1 MTKFTELLSVFFNA
15 ILKGLTGIFGVIHW
29 QEPKWFSAIKLWL
42 LSRVDTIR
50 QKPIIGLVALLIIVS
65 VSAGSWFGYH
75 WWQNRPKPVTVDF
88 TLQEL
93 QPANLEYN
101 DPPYPLVVTFAESV
115 APLALVDKDITE
127 GISITPKIA
136 GHWHWADDKRLELRP
151 DKEWI
156 AGQKYQVKLDK
167 AVVAKQIELARW
179 QFEFSS
185 PLFISTLEKS
195 EFYQDPLDPT
205 LKKAVIQLKFSHPV
219 DSVSLEKNI
228 TLTLKNRAEDK
239 SQDKNLKFTVSYDKL
254 KLNAFVHSESL
265 PIPAY
270 DQEVV
275 LTLTGGVNAEG
286 SNGTNRDPLTA
297 NVQVPGLYNGLVIN
311 DVQLAIIPNKQTQQ
325 QEQILVLNTTMPVHE
340 QKMAQALE
348 VWLLPRDNP
357 KLPDANHEQ
366 PYPWAVEEVTP
377 DILKDSS
384 RLPVQPLPA
393 EHEFSETHGFH
404 VKTEVGR
411 QLFVKVNKD
420 IKSLGGY
427 QMAKP
432 DFRTVTV
439 PAYPKTL
446 HILGDGSLLTL
457 SGEKKIALMAQDLL
471 GVKVELG
478 RILPN
483 QLQHLVSQTEGQKF
497 TDPEFY
503 GDFGQDNLSERF
515 EVKIPLDEQEEGKAN
530 YQPVD
535 LSEYM
540 TDKDGNNKRG
550 IFLLTAKSYDPAK
563 SHDASD
569 EDSENS
575 EDDNDNG
582 SEVKDSRLILVTDLG
597 IVVKTEMDGAQV
609 VFVQSIQTG
618 KPQAQAEVDVIGKNG
633 LPLFSG
639 RTDEQGKV
647 RFEKL
652 SGLERERQ
660 PIMYLVKYQGDMSFL
675 PIDSEDRKLDM
686 SRFAIAGQENAKDEN
701 QLNAYLFSD
710 RGIYRPGD
718 TFHIGMIVKTEKW
731 GLPLT
736 GIPLQA
742 EIADSRG
749 LIVKQ
754 SKINL
759 DVGGFNELSYDT
771 LETSPTGNYTVSL
784 YTVKDGRTDE
794 FLGDTKVKVE
804 EFQPD
809 RIKTT
814 ATFSKPTSEGWVHPD
829 DLKALVNVQNLY
841 GTPAEARQVEANLT
855 LKPALPAFKRYKD
868 YNFYDPHYAKEG
880 FNEDLTATQTD
891 ASGNAVFNLGLEKYT
906 KATYHLRFF
915 TRAFE
920 AKGGRSVAADANT
933 LVSDMPF
940 LVGYKADG
948 ALNFVARDAKRH
960 AQLLA
965 IDPQVQ
971 AMTAEKLT
979 IELVERKVLSVLT
992 RQEDNTY
999 KYESRPKEISV
1010 HNDPLTIPKEGYDL
1024 LLDSTTAGDY
1034 SYLIRNAE
1042 GLLLSRIDYS
1052 VAGAGNVSRSLDR
1065 NAELQLTLDKPEYE
1079 AGDLIAVNIRAP
1091 YTGAGLITIERDK
1104 VYQSVWFKADTQA
1117 SVQYIQVPH
1126 ELTGNAYV
1134 SVQYIRDPS
1143 SDEIFMS
1150 PLSYGVAPFKIS
1162 LARHTQALK
1171 LTVPDL
1177 IKPGETLTMKLQSP
1191 EPTRVVVFA
1200 VDEGILQVARYENPD
1215 PLKHFFK
1222 KRQLQVD
1229 TAQILDLILPEF
1241 KKLMQIAAPGGDDGL
1256 DEGAFLNPFKR
1267 KHDKPAV
1274 YWSGIVDL
1282 VGEKEFTYTVPETFN
1297 GTMRVM
1303 AVAVNDNRI
1312 ASVSQKTQVRGD
1324 LILSPNAP
1332 YMIAPG
1338 DEFTVS
1344 VAVANQVKNSGDK
1357 AAAQISLAV
1366 PSTLTIK
1373 DEAKKSLVIAEGH
1386 EGVATFKLQAIT
1398 GQAVV
1403 LGNAT
1408 LTFTAELGGKI
1419 TTMRSE
1425 MSIRPA
1431 SPRIADLRFGR
1442 FKGEQDVTIQRAL
1455 YGQQRKVSAGIS
1467 PLPLVTITGLTDYL
1481 DNFEHLCTEQ
1491 LSSKA
1496 VPMLMLRK
1504 HPEFAG
1510 EKTVNTSDAEFAK
1523 LISVF
1528 RTRQNAEGGFGLWG
1542 ASPEAD
1548 EYVTVYAVQV
1558 LMEAKAS
1565 GIAVPED
1572 MFQKAIGYIETLAA
1586 SPASELADVRTRAYA
1601 AYLLTRQ
1608 GKVTTTLLSGLRE
1621 NLRANFKEELW
1632 RNDLVSGYLAASY
1645 QLLKQQAVA
1654 DELVAPV
1661 IKQLGT
1667 KKTEP
1672 YSYAYYYDPLIQD
1685 AQTISLLARHFPA
1698 KLQALPPSIF
1708 DNIVKLIEDRHY
1720 NTLSS
1725 AYLLLAYSAYSD
1737 VIPPTTSLNL
1747 AITALDSA
1755 GQKQPLSLSTGFAPR
1770 ASFPENTKSLHFSG
1784 DSSLP
1789 LYYAVSESGFDQL
1802 PPTNEIHDGLEITRA
1817 YLNAKG
1823 EAVDKVALGEEITV
1837 QMRVRAIDRDW
1848 IDNLAIQDLLPAGF
1862 EAILQNPVAKAEGEQ
1877 ENPDNPPDSEAESG
1891 EPSDS
1896 EEPANNGSSWWKD
1909 RLATGGNW
1917 KPFYADVREDRV
1929 VLFGTI
1935 NKNLAEYQYK
1945 IKAISAGVFNA
1956 PPIYASAMYEPT
1968 LRAQASAGKISVDE
1982 VESKPAAAK

>member
-1 MTKFTELLSVFFNA
+1 MTKFTALLGLFFST
-15 ILKGLTGIFGVIHW
+15 ILKGLVGLFGVVQW

-65 VSAGSWFGYH
+65 ISASGWFGYQ
-75 WWQNRPKPVTVDF
+75 WWQARPKPVTVDF
-88 TLQEL
+88 TIQEA
-93 QPANLEYN
+93 QRADIENQE
-101 DPPYPLVVTFAESV
+101 PPNPLIVTFAASV
-115 APLALVDKDITE
+115 APLTLVDKDVTE
-127 GISITPKIA
+127 GISINPKIA
-136 GHWHWADDKRLELRP
+136 GHWHWADDKTLEFRP
-151 DKEWI
+151 DKEWQ
-156 AGQKYQVKLDK
+156 ASQKYAVKLEK
-167 AVVAKQIELARW
+167 NFVAKQIELARW
-179 QFEFSS
+179 QFEFSA
-185 PLFISTLEKS
+185 PLFTSTLEKS
-195 EFYQDPLDPT
+195 EFYQDPVDPA

-228 TLTLKNRAEDK
+228 QLTLKNRAEDK
-239 SQDKNLKFTVSYDKL
+239 SQDKNLTFTVTFDKL

-265 PIPAY
+265 PIPSY
-270 DQEVV
+270 DQQVV
-275 LTLTGGVNAEG
+275 LTLTGNVNAEG
-286 SNGTNRDPLTA
+286 SNVINRDPLTA

-311 DVQLAIIPNKQTQQ
+311 DVQLTVIPNKQTQQ
-325 QEQILVLNTTMPVHE
+325 QEQILVVNTTMPVHE
-340 QKMAQALE
+340 QKMAQAIE

-357 KLPDANHEQ
+357 KFPDADHTQ
-366 PYPWAVEEVTP
+366 PYPWSVEEVTP
-377 DILKDSS
+377 DILSTS
-384 RLPVQPLPA
+384 TRLDAKALPA
-393 EHEFSETHGFH
+393 EHEFSETHGFRLK
-404 VKTEVGR
+404 VEVAR
-411 QLFVKVNKD
+411 QLFIKVNKD
-420 IKSLGGY
+420 IKSFGGY
-427 QMAKP
+427 QLPKP
-432 DFRTVTV
+432 DFRTLTV
-439 PAYPKTL
+439 PNYPKAL
-446 HILGDGSLLTL
+446 RILGDGSLLTL

-471 GVKVELG
+471 GIKVELG
-478 RILPN
+478 RVLPN

-497 TDPEFY
+497 SNPDFY

-515 EVKIPLDEQEEGKAN
+515 ELAIPLDEQEAGTAN

-535 LSEYM
+535 LSAYM
-540 TDKDGNNKRG
+540 TDSQGNNKRG
-550 IFLLTAKSYDPAK
+550 IFLLTAKNYDPANP
-563 SHDASD
+563 DDTSD
-569 EDSENS
+569 TEA
-575 EDDNDNG
+575 
-582 SEVKDSRLILVTDLG
+582 KDSRLILVTDLG
-597 IVVKTEMDGAQV
+597 IVVKTEQDGSQV

-618 KPQAQAEVDVIGKNG
+618 KPQAEAEVEVIGKNG
-633 LPLFSG
+633 LALFSG
-639 RTDEQGKV
+639 RTDEQGKT

-660 PIMYLVKYQGDMSFL
+660 PIFYLVKYQGDMSFL
-675 PIDSEDRKLDM
+675 PIDREDRKLNL
-686 SRFAIAGQENAKDEN
+686 SRFAITGEANAKDAN

-718 TFHIGMIVKTEKW
+718 TFHIGMIVKTEQW

-742 EIADSRG
+742 EISDSRG

-759 DVGGFNELSYDT
+759 DTGGFNELSYDT
-771 LETSPTGNYTVSL
+771 LESSPTGNYTVSL

-794 FLGDTKVKVE
+794 FLGDTQVKVE

-809 RIKTT
+809 RIKTS
-814 ATFSKPTSEGWVHPD
+814 ATFSKPISEGWVHPD
-829 DLKALVNVQNLY
+829 DLKVTVNVQNLY

-891 ASGNAVFNLGLEKYT
+891 ASGNAVFALGLEKYT

-971 AMTAEKLT
+971 PMTAENLS
-979 IELVERKVLSVLT
+979 IEIVERKVLSVLT

-999 KYESRPKEISV
+999 KYESRPKEISI
-1010 HNDPLTIPKEGYDL
+1010 HKDPLTIPKEGYDL

-1034 SYLIRNAE
+1034 SYLVRNAE

-1171 LTVPDL
+1171 LTVPEL
-1177 IKPGETLTMKLQSP
+1177 IKPGEVLTMKVSSP

-1215 PLKHFFK
+1215 PLGHFFK
-1222 KRQLQVD
+1222 KRQLEVD
-1229 TAQILDLILPEF
+1229 TTQILDLILPEF
-1241 KKLMQIAAPGGDDGL
+1241 KKLMQAAAPGGDDGL
-1256 DEGAFLNPFKR
+1256 DESAFLNPFKR

-1282 VGEKEFTYTVPETFN
+1282 VGEKEFTYSVPETFN

-1303 AVAVNDNRI
+1303 AVAVNDSRI
-1312 ASVSQKTQVRGD
+1312 ASVSEKTQVRGD
-1324 LILSPNAP
+1324 LIVTPNAP
-1332 YMIAPG
+1332 YMIAPD

-1344 VAVANQVKNSGDK
+1344 VAVANHVKESGDK
-1357 AAAQISLAV
+1357 ASAQISLTV
-1366 PSTLTIK
+1366 PPQLLIK
-1373 DEAKKSLVIAEGH
+1373 DDAKKSLVIAEGH
-1386 EGVATFKLQAIT
+1386 EGVATFKLKAVT

-1408 LTFTAELGGKI
+1408 LTFTAEVAGKT

-1431 SPRIADLRFGR
+1431 SPKIATLRFGS
-1442 FKGEQDVTIQRAL
+1442 FKGEQDIAIERLL
-1455 YGQQRKVSAGIS
+1455 YAQHRKVSSGIS
-1467 PLPLVTITGLTDYL
+1467 PLPLVFITGLTDYL

-1504 HPEFAG
+1504 HPEFAA

-1523 LISVF
+1523 LIAVL

-1548 EYVTVYAVQV
+1548 EYATVYAVHV
-1558 LMEAKAS
+1558 LMEAKAT
-1565 GIAVPED
+1565 GIAVSED
-1572 MFQKAIGYIETLAA
+1572 MFQKAIGYMETLAA
-1586 SPASELADVRTRAYA
+1586 SPASDLTAVRTRAYA

-1621 NLRANFKEELW
+1621 NLRANFKEDLW
-1632 RNDLVSGYLAASY
+1632 RDDVVSVYLAASY
-1645 QLLKQQAVA
+1645 QLLKQQTVA
-1654 DELVAPV
+1654 DELIAPA

-1667 KKTEP
+1667 KKNEP
-1672 YSYAYYYDPLIQD
+1672 YSYAYYYDPLIRD
-1685 AQTISLLARHFPA
+1685 AETINLLARHFPA
-1698 KLQALPPSIF
+1698 KLQALPPNIF
-1708 DNIVKLIEDRHY
+1708 DGIVALIEGHHY
-1720 NTLSS
+1720 NTISS
-1725 AYLLLAYSAYSD
+1725 AYLILAYSAYSE
-1737 VIPPTTSLNL
+1737 VIPPTVSQKL
-1747 AITALDSA
+1747 AITAIDQA
-1755 GQKQPLSLSTGFAPR
+1755 GQQQALSLPPSFAPR
-1770 ASFPENTKSLHFSG
+1770 VSFPDTTKTLHFSG
-1784 DSSLP
+1784 DSAMS

-1802 PPTNEIHDGLEITRA
+1802 PPTAEIHEGLEITRA

-1823 EAVDKVALGEEITV
+1823 ETVDKAALGEEITV
-1837 QMRVRAIDRDW
+1837 QLRVRAIDRDW

-1862 EAILQNPVAKAEGEQ
+1862 EAVLQNPVAKTEDGQ
-1877 ENPDNPPDSEAESG
+1877 ENPDNVPDSNASSNEESDNEEG
-1891 EPSDS
+1891 SD
-1896 EEPANNGSSWWKD
+1896 NGSSWWKD
-1909 RLATGGNW
+1909 RLSTGGNW
-1917 KPFYADVREDRV
+1917 KPQYADVREDRV
-1929 VLFGTI
+1929 VLFGSIT
-1935 NKNLAEYQYK
+1935 KNLAEYQYK
-1945 IKAISAGVFNA
+1945 IKAISAGVFNV

-1968 LRAQASAGKISVDE
+1968 LRAQASAGKITVND
-1982 VESKPAAAK
+1982 VENKTVVAK